1 MILVRKLDGRKVVTN
16 DARVIGE
23 VGGAYAELESW
34 DISHLAVELNDGT
47 IELFGYKKPRTRFL
61 GTVSVCIP
69 INSIEAVGDIISLNK
84 SFEELP
90 SLPIDRCNAYLT

>member
-1 MILVRKLDGRKVVTN
+1 LILVRKLDGRNVVTS

-23 VGGAYAELESW
+23 IGGAYAELESW
-34 DISHLAVELNDGT
+34 DITHLAVELNDEA

-69 INSIEAVGDIISLNK
+69 INSVDAVGDIISLNK
-84 SFEELP
+84 TFEELP
-90 SLPIDRCNAYLT
+90 SLPIDRCNA